1 MSKVEADSTVRGE
14 AVDAL
19 GYRLRRAQIS
29 VFQRFLATFEAL
41 QLRPAEY
48 SVLQLISDNPGSKQT
63 AIAEILGI
71 KRANFVTLIDALQNR
86 GLVERR
92 PSPEDRRANALHLTK
107 DGAKFFTRA
116 RRIHDDLE
124 RQFTDQLGGP
134 ARRQELIGLLSL
146 LT

>member
-1 MSKVEADSTVRGE
+1 MSMTEADSPARAEG
-14 AVDAL
+14 VDAL

-29 VFQRFLATFEAL
+29 VFQRFLATFDAL

-48 SVLQLISDNPGSKQT
+48 SVLQLIADNPGRKQT

-71 KRANFVTLIDALQNR
+71 KRANFVTLIDTLQYR

-92 PSPEDRRANALHLTK
+92 PSLDDRRANALHLTK
-107 DGAKFFTRA
+107 EGTKFFAKA
-116 RRIHDDLE
+116 RRMHDALE
-124 RQFTDQLGGP
+124 QQLTAQLGGP
-134 ARRQELIGLLSL
+134 AKRQELIGLLSL